1 MRRIIYTFIFIYVT
15 ASTIIA
21 QKSVG
26 EWNTYLAYNIA
37 MKVAE
42 GNNHVFTVADGS
54 LYSYSKEDN
63 SVRHYTKQ
71 TGLSDSGIDHIIFNP
86 EVNTLLITYSNGN
99 IDLLGDYGIY
109 NLSYL
114 LDNSNV
120 TNKTINSIYLYKEYA
135 YLATDFGIIVLNM
148 DPNKKEIKD
157 TYKLNKKVNSV
168 TINDNY
174 IYAATSSGILKASLD
189 ANLLDYNEWDS
200 YQLAPSEFEFDQDSI
215 SQICFFQNSLCFFAN
230 QKYNKGIYYEQADK
244 TVKSLLINNSLTNMV
259 FQNNKLMPYTNTQLY
274 IYSSLTERDVIN
286 AGIVYGVSSLKDPN
300 TFWIASGVNGLKGI
314 QKKNNQYEVVVEG
327 LNDQTIYPKRNYNYY
342 MTTYE
347 NQLYIVGGDRWT
359 DRKFRQGTLMIYDNE
374 KWFNLDETTIKIIIS
389 DEKNKIEYPSD
400 YTGIA
405 IDPKEPSHYYV
416 SSYGEGI
423 IEFKDNQYVQ
433 LFNHKNSTLS
443 TIYPTGGDRAQQ
455 RYIRIGS
462 VTFDKNGNLWATNCG
477 VQDVLKVLK
486 ADGTW
491 TSFNFSNTDNFT
503 NVPLADKITI
513 TSDNR
518 KWINVPYGYKSGILI
533 FDDGGTIDDTSDD
546 QARFI
551 STFSDINGTIDAS
564 GYFCITEDKNGQ
576 VWIGTNRGP
585 IYCAN
590 PKAKLEEIR
599 CSRVIRP
606 ADEINDVPYN
616 FLDGEQI
623 NAIAVDGGN
632 RKWIATQSSGVFLV
646 SEDGME
652 TIENFTTTNSPLPSN
667 QINSLAINQLTGEV
681 FIGTE
686 KGLVSYMG
694 DATEGKEDY
703 SDVYAYPNPVRPEHN
718 DHVTIVGL
726 MNDSNVK
733 ITDLK
738 GNIIY
743 QGKSA
748 GGTFT
753 WDCRSRKGGRVAT
766 GVYLVFSATPE
777 AKESVVTKIMV
788 VK

>member
-1 MRRIIYTFIFIYVT
+1 MTT
-15 ASTIIA
+15 H
-21 QKSVG
+21 
-26 EWNTYLAYNIA
+26 E
-37 MKVAE
+37 
-42 GNNHVFTVADGS
+42 
-54 LYSYSKEDN
+54 
-63 SVRHYTKQ
+63 
-71 TGLSDSGIDHIIFNP
+71 
-86 EVNTLLITYSNGN
+86 
-99 IDLLGDYGIY
+99 
-109 NLSYL
+109 
-114 LDNSNV
+114 
-120 TNKTINSIYLYKEYA
+120 
-135 YLATDFGIIVLNM
+135 
-148 DPNKKEIKD
+148 
-157 TYKLNKKVNSV
+157 
-168 TINDNY
+168 
-174 IYAATSSGILKASLD
+174 
-189 ANLLDYNEWDS
+189 
-200 YQLAPSEFEFDQDSI
+200 
-215 SQICFFQNSLCFFAN
+215 
-230 QKYNKGIYYEQADK
+230 
-244 TVKSLLINNSLTNMV
+244 
-259 FQNNKLMPYTNTQLY
+259 NKLL
-274 IYSSLTERDVIN
+274 VI
-286 AGIVYGVSSLKDPN
+286 
-300 TFWIASGVNGLKGI
+300 
-314 QKKNNQYEVVVEG
+314 
-327 LNDQTIYPKRNYNYY
+327 
-342 MTTYE
+342 
-347 NQLYIVGGDRWT
+347 GGGRWT
-359 DRKFRQGTLMIYDNE
+359 DRSGRPGTFMEYEDGKWYNFDENEINKKFRYF
-374 KWFNLDETTIKIIIS
+374 W
-389 DEKNKIEYPSD
+389 D

-405 IDPKEPSHYYV
+405 VDPKDPEHYFI

-423 IEFKDNQYVQ
+423 AELKDKEAIQ
-433 LFNHKNSTLS
+433 LYTYKNSALDTVVGNGLNPFDY
-443 TIYPTGGDRAQQ
+443 T
-455 RYIRIGS
+455 RIGGI
-462 VTFDKNGNLWATNCG
+462 TFDKAGNLWATNCE
-477 VQDVLKVLK
+477 VSKVLKVLK
-486 ADGTW
+486 TDGTW
-491 TSFNFSNTDNFT
+491 ASFKFNDFM
-503 NVPLADKITI
+503 NVRMADKITI

-518 KWINVPYGYKSGILI
+518 KWINVPYGNESGILI
-533 FDDGGTIDDTSDD
+533 FDDNGTIDDTNDD
-546 QARFI
+546 EHRYI
-551 STFSDINGTIDAS
+551 KSFSDINGTIDAS

-703 SDVYAYPNPVRPEHN
+703 SDIYAYPNPVRPEHN

>member
-1 MRRIIYTFIFIYVT
+1 MRKIIYTLISIYLII
-15 ASTIIA
+15 STITA

-54 LYSYSKEDN
+54 LYSYNKDDKSITY
-63 SVRHYTKQ
+63 YTKQ
-71 TGLSDSGIDHIIFNP
+71 TGLSDNNINNIIFNP
-86 EVNTLLITYSNGN
+86 EVNTLLITYTNGN

-114 LDNSNV
+114 LDNSSV
-120 TNKTINSIYLYKEYA
+120 TNKTINNIYLYKEYA

-148 DPNKKEIKD
+148 DKNKKEIKD
-157 TYKLNKKVNSV
+157 TYKLNKKVYSV
-168 TINDNY
+168 TINGNN
-174 IYAATSSGILKASLD
+174 IYAATSGGILYASLD
-189 ANLLDYNEWDS
+189 SNLLDYNEWHS
-200 YQLAPSEFEFDQDSI
+200 YSLSSSEFDQDSI
-215 SQICFFQNSLCFFAN
+215 SQICFFQNTLCFFAN
-230 QKYNKGIYYEQADK
+230 QTNNKGIYYEQSDK
-244 TVKSLLINNSLTNMV
+244 TIKSLLKDNNLTNMV
-259 FQNNKLMPYTNTQLY
+259 LQNNKLMPYTNTQLY
-274 IYSSLTERDVIN
+274 IYSSLTERDVVN

-300 TFWIASGVNGLKGI
+300 TFWIASGVYGLKGI
-314 QKKNNQYEVVVEG
+314 QKKNNQYGVVVEG

-342 MTTYE
+342 MTTYD
-347 NQLYIVGGDRWT
+347 NKLYIVGGDRWT
-359 DRKFRQGTLMIYDNE
+359 DRKWRQGTLMIYDNE
-374 KWFNLDETTIKIIIS
+374 KWFNLDETTVKVSTSNFS
-389 DEKNKIEYPSD
+389 DYSHD

-405 IDPKEPSHYYV
+405 INPKDPSHYYV
-416 SSYGEGI
+416 STYGEGI
-423 IEFKDNQYVQ
+423 IEFKDNQFIQ
-433 LFNHKNSTLS
+433 IFNHKNSLLS
-443 TIYPTGGDRAQQ
+443 TINPDGDDRAQYT
-455 RYIRIGS
+455 YIRIGS

-491 TSFNFSNTDNFT
+491 VSLNLSNADNFAT
-503 NVPLADKITI
+503 VPLADKITI

-533 FDDGGTIDDTSDD
+533 FDDGGTIDDTGDD

-585 IYCAN
+585 IYCTN

-667 QINSLAINQLTGEV
+667 QINSLTINQLTGEV

-686 KGLVSYMG
+686 NGLVSYMG

-703 SDVYAYPNPVRPEHN
+703 SNVYAYPNPVRPEHS
-718 DHVTIVGL
+718 DRVTIVGL

-733 ITDLK
+733 ITDLR

-766 GVYLVFSATPE
+766 GVYLVLSATPE

>member
-1 MRRIIYTFIFIYVT
+1 MRRIVYTLLLICIT
-15 ASTIIA
+15 APYIIA

-26 EWNTYLAYNIA
+26 EWNTYLAYYTTTKIT
-37 MKVAE
+37 E
-42 GNNHVFTVADGS
+42 SNNHVYAVADGS
-54 LYSYSKEDN
+54 LYSYNKEDN
-63 SVRHYTKQ
+63 SITHYSRQ
-71 TGLSDSGIDHIIFNP
+71 TGLSDNDINHISFNP

-99 IDLLGDYGIY
+99 IDLLGENGVY

-114 LDNSNV
+114 LDNSSV
-120 TNKTINSIYLYKEYA
+120 TNKTINSIYLYKEFA
-135 YLATDFGIIVLNM
+135 YLSTDFGIIVLNM
-148 DPNKKEIKD
+148 NKKEVKD
-157 TYKLNKKVNSV
+157 TYKLNRVIYSV
-168 TINDNY
+168 AINNDH
-174 IYAATSSGILKASLD
+174 IYAASATGLIYASLD
-189 ANLLDYNEWDS
+189 SNLLDYNEWKTYALS
-200 YQLAPSEFEFDQDSI
+200 SSEFDTDSI
-215 SQICFFQNSLCFFAN
+215 SQICFFQNNLCLLADQN
-230 QKYNKGIYYEQADK
+230 QKNKSGIYYQQTDG
-244 TVKSLLINNSLTNMV
+244 TVKSLLKNDNLKDMV
-259 FQNNKLMPYTNTQLY
+259 LQNNKLISYTSSELY
-274 IYSSLTERDVIN
+274 IYSSLSNSNRDVIN
-286 AGIVYGVSSLKDPN
+286 VGIINCVASLKDPN
-300 TFWIASGVNGLKGI
+300 TFWIASGTNGIKGI
-314 QKKNNQYEVVVEG
+314 QKKNNQYQVILENTN
-327 LNDQTIYPKRNYNYY
+327 NDTQYPKRNYNYF
-342 MTTYE
+342 MTTHE
-347 NQLYIVGGDRWT
+347 NKLLVIGGGRWT
-359 DRKFRQGTLMIYDNE
+359 NRWGRPGTFMEYEDG
-374 KWFNLDETTIKIIIS
+374 KWFNFDENEIN
-389 DEKNKIEYPSD
+389 NKFRYFWD

-405 IDPKEPSHYYV
+405 VDPEDPEHYFI

-423 IEFKDNQYVQ
+423 AELKDKEAIQ
-433 LFNHKNSTLS
+433 LYTYKNSALD
-443 TIYPTGGDRAQQ
+443 TIKGNLNPYDYT
-455 RYIRIGS
+455 RIGGI
-462 VTFDKNGNLWATNCG
+462 TFDNKGNLWATNCE
-477 VQDVLKVLK
+477 VESVLKVLK
-486 ADGTW
+486 TDGTW
-491 TSFNFSNTDNFT
+491 GSFQFNDFT
-503 NVPLADKITI
+503 NVHLADKITI

-518 KWINVPYGYKSGILI
+518 KWVNVPYGNESGILI
-533 FDDGGTIDDTSDD
+533 FDDNGTIDDTGDD
-546 QARFI
+546 EHRFVK
-551 STFSDINGTIDAS
+551 TFSDINGTIDAS

-585 IYCAN
+585 IYCTN

-652 TIENFTTTNSPLPSN
+652 TIENFTTANSPLPSN
-667 QINSLAINQLTGEV
+667 QINSLTINQLTGEV

-686 KGLVSYMG
+686 KGLVSYMS

-703 SDVYAYPNPVRPEHN
+703 SNVYAYPNPVRPEHS
-718 DHVTIVGL
+718 DRVTIVGL

-733 ITDLK
+733 ITDLR

-766 GVYLVFSATPE
+766 GVYLVLSATPE

>member
-1 MRRIIYTFIFIYVT
+1 MRKIIYTLISIYLII
-15 ASTIIA
+15 STITA

-54 LYSYSKEDN
+54 LYSYNKDDKSITY
-63 SVRHYTKQ
+63 YTKQ
-71 TGLSDSGIDHIIFNP
+71 TGLSDNNINNIIFNP
-86 EVNTLLITYSNGN
+86 EVNTLLITYTNGN

-114 LDNSNV
+114 LDNSSV
-120 TNKTINSIYLYKEYA
+120 TNKTINNIYLYKEYA

-148 DPNKKEIKD
+148 DKNKKEIKD
-157 TYKLNKKVNSV
+157 TYKLNKKVYSV
-168 TINDNY
+168 AINGNN
-174 IYAATSSGILKASLD
+174 IYAATSGGILYASLD
-189 ANLLDYNEWDS
+189 SNLLDYNEWHS
-200 YQLAPSEFEFDQDSI
+200 YSLSSSEFDQDSI
-215 SQICFFQNSLCFFAN
+215 SQICFFQNTLCFFAN
-230 QKYNKGIYYEQADK
+230 QTNNKGIYYEQSDK
-244 TVKSLLINNSLTNMV
+244 TIKSLLKDNNLTNMV
-259 FQNNKLMPYTNTQLY
+259 LQNNKLMPYTNTQLY
-274 IYSSLTERDVIN
+274 IYSSLTERDVVN

-314 QKKNNQYEVVVEG
+314 QKKNNQYGVVVEG
-327 LNDQTIYPKRNYNYY
+327 LNDLTIYPKRNYNYY

-359 DRKFRQGTLMIYDNE
+359 DRKWRQGTLMIYDNK
-374 KWFNLDETTIKIIIS
+374 KWFNLDETTVKVSTPNFS
-389 DEKNKIEYPSD
+389 DYPHD

-405 IDPKEPSHYYV
+405 INPKDPSHYYV
-416 SSYGEGI
+416 STYGEGI
-423 IEFKDNQYVQ
+423 IEFKDNQFIQ
-433 LFNHKNSTLS
+433 LLNHKNSLLS
-443 TIYPTGGDRAQQ
+443 TINPEGDDRAQYT
-455 RYIRIGS
+455 YIRIGS

-491 TSFNFSNTDNFT
+491 ASFNFSSERFT
-503 NVPLADKITI
+503 GVPLADKITI

-518 KWINVPYGYKSGILI
+518 KWINVPYSTGAGIFV
-533 FDDGGTIDDTSDD
+533 FDDGGTIDDTGDD
-546 QARFI
+546 KYRLFT
-551 STFSDINGTIDAS
+551 TFSDMNGTIDVS

-576 VWIGTNRGP
+576 LWIGTNRGP
-585 IYCAN
+585 IVCEN
-590 PKAKLEEIR
+590 PRKSLDEISCKR
-599 CSRVIRP
+599 ITRP

-686 KGLVSYMG
+686 NGLVSYMG

-703 SDVYAYPNPVRPEHN
+703 SNVYAYPNPVRPEHS
-718 DHVTIVGL
+718 DRVTIVGL

-733 ITDLK
+733 ITDLR

-766 GVYLVFSATPE
+766 GVYLVLSATPE

>member
-1 MRRIIYTFIFIYVT
+1 MRKIVYTLLLICITVPY
-15 ASTIIA
+15 IIA

-26 EWNTYLAYNIA
+26 EWNTYLAYYTTTKIT
-37 MKVAE
+37 E
-42 GNNHVFTVADGS
+42 GNNHVYAVADGS
-54 LYSYSKEDN
+54 LYSYNKEDN
-63 SVRHYTKQ
+63 SITHYSRQ
-71 TGLSDSGIDHIIFNP
+71 TGLSDNDIDHIIFNP

-99 IDLLGDYGIY
+99 IDLLGENGVY

-114 LDNSNV
+114 LDNSSV
-120 TNKTINSIYLYKEYA
+120 TNKTINSIYLYKEFA
-135 YLATDFGIIVLNM
+135 YLSTDFGIIVLNM
-148 DPNKKEIKD
+148 NKKEVKD
-157 TYKLNKKVNSV
+157 TYKLNRVIYSV
-168 TINDNY
+168 AINNDH
-174 IYAATSSGILKASLD
+174 IYAASTTGLIYASLD
-189 ANLLDYNEWDS
+189 SNLLDYNEWS
-200 YQLAPSEFEFDQDSI
+200 TYTLSSSEFDIDSI
-215 SQICFFQNSLCFFAN
+215 SQICFFQNNLCLFVN
-230 QKYNKGIYYEQADK
+230 QDTKNKRGIYYQQADG
-244 TVKSLLINNSLTNMV
+244 TIRNLLKNDNLKYMV
-259 FQNNKLMPYTNTQLY
+259 LQNNKLMSYTNSDLY
-274 IYSSLTERDVIN
+274 IYSSLTDKDVVNVGVIN
-286 AGIVYGVSSLKDPN
+286 NVTSLKN
-300 TFWIASGVNGLKGI
+300 QNIFWIASGSKGIKGI
-314 QKKNNQYEVVVEG
+314 QKKNNNYEVV
-327 LNDQTIYPKRNYNYY
+327 LDNTNNDTEYPKRNYNYF
-342 MTTYE
+342 MTTHE
-347 NQLYIVGGDRWT
+347 NKLLVIGGGRWT
-359 DRKFRQGTLMIYDNE
+359 DRSGKPGTFMEYEDGKWYNFDENEINKKFRYF
-374 KWFNLDETTIKIIIS
+374 W
-389 DEKNKIEYPSD
+389 D

-405 IDPKEPSHYYV
+405 VDPKDPEHYFI

-423 IEFKDNQYVQ
+423 AELKDKEAIQ
-433 LFNHKNSTLS
+433 LYTYKNSALDTVIGNGLNPFDY
-443 TIYPTGGDRAQQ
+443 T
-455 RYIRIGS
+455 RIGG
-462 VTFDKNGNLWATNCG
+462 VTFDKTGNLWATNCE
-477 VQDVLKVLK
+477 VSSVLKVLK
-486 ADGTW
+486 TDGTW
-491 TSFNFSNTDNFT
+491 TSFKFNDFM
-503 NVPLADKITI
+503 NVRMADKITI

-518 KWINVPYGYKSGILI
+518 KWINVPYGNESGILI
-533 FDDGGTIDDTSDD
+533 FDDNGTIDDTNDD
-546 QARFI
+546 EHRYVK
-551 STFSDINGTIDAS
+551 SFSDINGTIDAS

-646 SEDGME
+646 NEDGME

>member
-63 SVRHYTKQ
+63 SVKHYTKQ

-174 IYAATSSGILKASLD
+174 IYAATSNGILKASLD

-215 SQICFFQNSLCFFAN
+215 SQICFFQNTLCFFAN
-230 QKYNKGIYYEQADK
+230 QKYKKGIYYEQADK

-274 IYSSLTERDVIN
+274 IYSSLTERDIIN
-286 AGIVYGVSSLKDPN
+286 PGIVYNVSSLKDPN

-314 QKKNNQYEVVVEG
+314 QKKNNQYGTIVEG
-327 LNDQTIYPKRNYNYY
+327 LNDLTLYPKRNYYY
-342 MTTYE
+342 FMTTY
-347 NQLYIVGGDRWT
+347 NDKLYVAGGGRWT
-359 DRKFRQGTLMIYDNE
+359 TRDWKQGTLMIYDNE
-374 KWFNLDETTIKIIIS
+374 KWFNLDETTVKFTIP
-389 DEKNKIEYPSD
+389 DENNKTEYASD
-400 YTGIA
+400 YTGVA
-405 IDPKEPSHYYV
+405 IDPKDPFHYYV

-423 IEFKDNQYVQ
+423 IEFKEDKFVE
-433 LFNHKNSTLS
+433 LFNHKNSKLE
-443 TIYPTGGDRAQQ
+443 TIYPKGGDRSQ
-455 RYIRIGS
+455 YTYVRIGG

-486 ADGTW
+486 TDGTW
-491 TSFNFSNTDNFT
+491 ISFNFSNTESFT

-513 TSDNR
+513 ISDDR
-518 KWINVPYGYKSGILI
+518 KWINVPYGHKAGILI

-632 RKWIATQSSGVFLV
+632 RKWIATQSSGVFVV

>member
-1 MRRIIYTFIFIYVT
+1 
-15 ASTIIA
+15 
-21 QKSVG
+21 
-26 EWNTYLAYNIA
+26 
-37 MKVAE
+37 
-42 GNNHVFTVADGS
+42 
-54 LYSYSKEDN
+54 
-63 SVRHYTKQ
+63 
-71 TGLSDSGIDHIIFNP
+71 
-86 EVNTLLITYSNGN
+86 
-99 IDLLGDYGIY
+99 
-109 NLSYL
+109 
-114 LDNSNV
+114 
-120 TNKTINSIYLYKEYA
+120 
-135 YLATDFGIIVLNM
+135 
-148 DPNKKEIKD
+148 
-157 TYKLNKKVNSV
+157 
-168 TINDNY
+168 
-174 IYAATSSGILKASLD
+174 
-189 ANLLDYNEWDS
+189 
-200 YQLAPSEFEFDQDSI
+200 
-215 SQICFFQNSLCFFAN
+215 
-230 QKYNKGIYYEQADK
+230 
-244 TVKSLLINNSLTNMV
+244 
-259 FQNNKLMPYTNTQLY
+259 MPYTNTQLY
-274 IYSSLTERDVIN
+274 IYSSLTERDIIN
-286 AGIVYGVSSLKDPN
+286 PGIVYNVSSLKDPN

-314 QKKNNQYEVVVEG
+314 QKKNNQYGTIVEG
-327 LNDQTIYPKRNYNYY
+327 LNDLTLYPKRNYYY
-342 MTTYE
+342 FMTTY
-347 NQLYIVGGDRWT
+347 NDKLYVAGGGRWT
-359 DRKFRQGTLMIYDNE
+359 TRDWKQGTLMIYDNE
-374 KWFNLDETTIKIIIS
+374 KWFNLDETTVKFTIP
-389 DEKNKIEYPSD
+389 DENNKTEYASD
-400 YTGIA
+400 YTGVA
-405 IDPKEPSHYYV
+405 IDPKDPFHYYV

-423 IEFKDNQYVQ
+423 IEFKEDKFVE
-433 LFNHKNSTLS
+433 LFNHKNSKLE
-443 TIYPTGGDRAQQ
+443 TIYPKGGDRSQ
-455 RYIRIGS
+455 YTYVRIGG

-486 ADGTW
+486 TDGTW
-491 TSFNFSNTDNFT
+491 ISFNFSNTESFT

-513 TSDNR
+513 ISDDR
-518 KWINVPYGYKSGILI
+518 KWINVPYGHKAGILI

>member
-1 MRRIIYTFIFIYVT
+1 MRRIVYTLLLICITVPYIT
-15 ASTIIA
+15 A

-26 EWNTYLAYNIA
+26 EWNTYLAYYTTTKIT
-37 MKVAE
+37 E
-42 GNNHVFTVADGS
+42 GNNHVYAVADGS
-54 LYSYSKEDN
+54 LYSYNKEDN
-63 SVRHYTKQ
+63 SITHYSRQ
-71 TGLSDSGIDHIIFNP
+71 TGLSDNDIDHISFNP

-99 IDLLGDYGIY
+99 IDLLGENGVY

-114 LDNSNV
+114 LDNSSV
-120 TNKTINSIYLYKEYA
+120 TNKTINSIYLYKEFA
-135 YLATDFGIIVLNM
+135 YLSTDFGIIVLNM
-148 DPNKKEIKD
+148 NKKEVKD
-157 TYKLNKKVNSV
+157 TYKLNRVIHSV
-168 TINDNY
+168 AINNDY
-174 IYAATSSGILKASLD
+174 IYAASATGLMYASLD
-189 ANLLDYNEWDS
+189 SNLLDYNEWS
-200 YQLAPSEFEFDQDSI
+200 TYTLSSSEFDIDSI
-215 SQICFFQNSLCFFAN
+215 SQICFFQNNLCLFVN
-230 QKYNKGIYYEQADK
+230 QNTKNKRGIYYQQADG
-244 TVKSLLINNSLTNMV
+244 TVRSLLKNDDLKDMV
-259 FQNNKLMPYTNTQLY
+259 LQNNKLMSYTNSDLY
-274 IYSSLTERDVIN
+274 IYSSLTDKDIVNVGIIN
-286 AGIVYGVSSLKDPN
+286 NVTSLKNPN
-300 TFWIASGVNGLKGI
+300 TFWIASGSNGIKGI
-314 QKKNNQYEVVVEG
+314 QKKNNNYEVV
-327 LNDQTIYPKRNYNYY
+327 LDNTNNDTEYPKRNYNYF
-342 MTTYE
+342 MTTHE
-347 NQLYIVGGDRWT
+347 NKLLVIGGGRWT
-359 DRKFRQGTLMIYDNE
+359 DRSGRPGTFMEYEDDKWHNFDENKINKKFRYF
-374 KWFNLDETTIKIIIS
+374 W
-389 DEKNKIEYPSD
+389 D

-405 IDPKEPSHYYV
+405 IDPKDPEHYFI

-423 IEFKDNQYVQ
+423 AELKDKEAIQ
-433 LFNHKNSTLS
+433 LYTYKNSALDTVVGNGLNPFDY
-443 TIYPTGGDRAQQ
+443 T
-455 RYIRIGS
+455 RIGGI
-462 VTFDKNGNLWATNCG
+462 TFDKAGNLWATNCE
-477 VQDVLKVLK
+477 VSKVLKVLK
-486 ADGTW
+486 TDGTW
-491 TSFNFSNTDNFT
+491 ASFKFNDFM
-503 NVPLADKITI
+503 NVRMADKITI

-518 KWINVPYGYKSGILI
+518 KWINVPYGNESGILI
-533 FDDGGTIDDTSDD
+533 FDDNGTIDDTNDD
-546 QARFI
+546 EHRYVK
-551 STFSDINGTIDAS
+551 SFSDINGTIDAS

>member
-1 MRRIIYTFIFIYVT
+1 MRRIVYTLLLICITVPY
-15 ASTIIA
+15 IIA

-26 EWNTYLAYNIA
+26 EWNTYLAYYTTTKIT
-37 MKVAE
+37 E
-42 GNNHVFTVADGS
+42 GNNHVYAVADGS
-54 LYSYSKEDN
+54 LYSYNKEDN
-63 SVRHYTKQ
+63 SITHYSRQ
-71 TGLSDSGIDHIIFNP
+71 TGLSDNDIDHIIFNP

-99 IDLLGDYGIY
+99 IDLLGENGVY

-114 LDNSNV
+114 LDNSSV
-120 TNKTINSIYLYKEYA
+120 TNKTINNIYLYKEFA
-135 YLATDFGIIVLNM
+135 YLSTDFGIIVLNM
-148 DPNKKEIKD
+148 NKKEVKD
-157 TYKLNKKVNSV
+157 TYKLNKVIYSV
-168 TINDNY
+168 AINNDH
-174 IYAATSSGILKASLD
+174 IYAASATGLIYASLD
-189 ANLLDYNEWDS
+189 GNLLDYNEWS
-200 YQLAPSEFEFDQDSI
+200 TYTLSSSEFDIDSI
-215 SQICFFQNSLCFFAN
+215 SQICFFQNNLCLFAN
-230 QKYNKGIYYEQADK
+230 QNTKNKRGIYHQQADG
-244 TVKSLLINNSLTNMV
+244 TVRSLLKNDDLKDMV
-259 FQNNKLMPYTNTQLY
+259 LQNNKLMSYTNSDLY
-274 IYSSLTERDVIN
+274 IYSSLTDKDVVNVGIIN
-286 AGIVYGVSSLKDPN
+286 NVTSLKSPN
-300 TFWIASGVNGLKGI
+300 TFWIASGSNGIKGI
-314 QKKNNQYEVVVEG
+314 QKKNNNYEVV
-327 LNDQTIYPKRNYNYY
+327 LSNTNNDTEYPKRNYNYF
-342 MTTYE
+342 MTTHE
-347 NQLYIVGGDRWT
+347 NKLLVIGGGRWT
-359 DRKFRQGTLMIYDNE
+359 DRSGRPGTFMEYEDGKWYNFDENEINKKFRYF
-374 KWFNLDETTIKIIIS
+374 W
-389 DEKNKIEYPSD
+389 D

-405 IDPKEPSHYYV
+405 VDPKDPEHYFI

-423 IEFKDNQYVQ
+423 AELKDKEAIQ
-433 LFNHKNSTLS
+433 LYTYKNSALDTVVGNGLNPFDY
-443 TIYPTGGDRAQQ
+443 T
-455 RYIRIGS
+455 RIGGI
-462 VTFDKNGNLWATNCG
+462 TFDKAGNLWATNCE
-477 VQDVLKVLK
+477 VSKVLKVLK
-486 ADGTW
+486 TDGTW
-491 TSFNFSNTDNFT
+491 ASFKFNDFM
-503 NVPLADKITI
+503 NVRMADKITI

-518 KWINVPYGYKSGILI
+518 KWINVPYGNESGILI
-533 FDDGGTIDDTSDD
+533 FDDNGTIDDTNDD
-546 QARFI
+546 EHRYI
-551 STFSDINGTIDAS
+551 KSFSDINGTIDAS

-703 SDVYAYPNPVRPEHN
+703 SDIYAYPNPVRPEHN

>member
-1 MRRIIYTFIFIYVT
+1 MRKIIYTLISIYLII
-15 ASTIIA
+15 STITA

-54 LYSYSKEDN
+54 LYSYNKDDKSITY
-63 SVRHYTKQ
+63 YTKQ
-71 TGLSDSGIDHIIFNP
+71 TGLSDNNINNIIFNP
-86 EVNTLLITYSNGN
+86 EVNTLLITYTNGN

-114 LDNSNV
+114 LDNSSV
-120 TNKTINSIYLYKEYA
+120 TNKTINNIYLYKEYA

-148 DPNKKEIKD
+148 DKNKKEIKD
-157 TYKLNKKVNSV
+157 TYKLNKKVYSV
-168 TINDNY
+168 AINGNN
-174 IYAATSSGILKASLD
+174 IYAATSGGILYASLD
-189 ANLLDYNEWDS
+189 SNLLDYNEWHS
-200 YQLAPSEFEFDQDSI
+200 YSLSSSEFDQDSI
-215 SQICFFQNSLCFFAN
+215 SQICFFQNTLCFFTN
-230 QKYNKGIYYEQADK
+230 QTNNKGIYYEQSDK
-244 TVKSLLINNSLTNMV
+244 TIKSLLKDNNLTNMV
-259 FQNNKLMPYTNTQLY
+259 LQNNKLMPYTNTQLY
-274 IYSSLTERDVIN
+274 IYSSLTERDVVN
-286 AGIVYGVSSLKDPN
+286 VGIVYGVSSLKDPN
-300 TFWIASGVNGLKGI
+300 TFWIASGVYGLKGI
-314 QKKNNQYEVVVEG
+314 QKKNNQYGVVVEG
-327 LNDQTIYPKRNYNYY
+327 LNDQTIYPKRNYNYF
-342 MTTYE
+342 MTTFDDK
-347 NQLYIVGGDRWT
+347 LYIAGGGRWT
-359 DRKFRQGTLMIYDNE
+359 TRSWRQGTLMIYDNE
-374 KWFNLDETTIKIIIS
+374 KWFNLDETTIKITTP
-389 DEKNKIEYPSD
+389 NFSD
-400 YTGIA
+400 YTNDYTGVA
-405 IDPKEPSHYYV
+405 IDPRDPSHYYV

-423 IEFKDNQYVQ
+423 IEFKENQYVQ

-443 TIYPTGGDRAQQ
+443 TIYPDKDDRSQ
-455 RYIRIGS
+455 YTYVRIGG
-462 VTFDKNGNLWATNCG
+462 VTFDKNGNLWITNCG
-477 VQDVLKVLK
+477 VEDVLKVLK

-491 TSFNFSNTDNFT
+491 GSFNFSNIDNFT
-503 NVPLADKITI
+503 RVPLADKITI

-518 KWINVPYGYKSGILI
+518 KWINVPYSTGAGILV

-585 IYCAN
+585 IYCTN

-652 TIENFTTTNSPLPSN
+652 TIENFTTANSPLPSN
-667 QINSLAINQLTGEV
+667 QINSLTINQLTGEV

-686 KGLVSYMG
+686 NGLVSYMG

-703 SDVYAYPNPVRPEHN
+703 SNVYAYPNPVRPEHS
-718 DHVTIVGL
+718 DRVTIVGL

-733 ITDLK
+733 ITDLR

-753 WDCRSRKGGRVAT
+753 WDCRSRKGSRVAT
-766 GVYLVFSATPE
+766 GVYLVLSATPE

>member
-1 MRRIIYTFIFIYVT
+1 MRRIVYTLLLICITVPY
-15 ASTIIA
+15 IIA

-26 EWNTYLAYNIA
+26 EWNTYLAYYTTTKIT
-37 MKVAE
+37 E
-42 GNNHVFTVADGS
+42 GNNHVYAVADGS
-54 LYSYSKEDN
+54 LYSYNKEDN
-63 SVRHYTKQ
+63 SITHYSRQ
-71 TGLSDSGIDHIIFNP
+71 TGLSDNDIDHIIFNP

-99 IDLLGDYGIY
+99 IDLLGENGVY

-114 LDNSNV
+114 LDNSSV
-120 TNKTINSIYLYKEYA
+120 TNKTINNIYLYKEFA
-135 YLATDFGIIVLNM
+135 YLSTDFGIIVLNM
-148 DPNKKEIKD
+148 NKKEVKD
-157 TYKLNKKVNSV
+157 TYKLNKVIYSV
-168 TINDNY
+168 AINNDH
-174 IYAATSSGILKASLD
+174 IYAASATGLIYASLD
-189 ANLLDYNEWDS
+189 SNLLDYNEWS
-200 YQLAPSEFEFDQDSI
+200 TYTLSSSEFDIDSI
-215 SQICFFQNSLCFFAN
+215 SQICFFQNNLCLFAN
-230 QKYNKGIYYEQADK
+230 QNTKNKRGIYYQQADG
-244 TVKSLLINNSLTNMV
+244 TVRSLLKNDDLKDMV
-259 FQNNKLMPYTNTQLY
+259 LQNNKLMSYTNSDLY
-274 IYSSLTERDVIN
+274 IYSSLTDKDVVNVGIIN
-286 AGIVYGVSSLKDPN
+286 NVTSLKNPN
-300 TFWIASGVNGLKGI
+300 TFWIASGSNGIKGI
-314 QKKNNQYEVVVEG
+314 QKKNNNYEVV
-327 LNDQTIYPKRNYNYY
+327 LSNTNNDTEYPKRNYNYF
-342 MTTYE
+342 MTTHE
-347 NQLYIVGGDRWT
+347 NKLLVIGGGRWT
-359 DRKFRQGTLMIYDNE
+359 DRSGRPGTFMEYEDGKWYNFDENEINKKFRYF
-374 KWFNLDETTIKIIIS
+374 W
-389 DEKNKIEYPSD
+389 D

-405 IDPKEPSHYYV
+405 VDPKDPEHYFI

-423 IEFKDNQYVQ
+423 AELKDKEAIQ
-433 LFNHKNSTLS
+433 LYTYKNSALDTVVGNGLNPFDY
-443 TIYPTGGDRAQQ
+443 T
-455 RYIRIGS
+455 RIGGI
-462 VTFDKNGNLWATNCG
+462 TFDKAGNLWATNCE
-477 VQDVLKVLK
+477 VSKVLKVLK
-486 ADGTW
+486 TDGTW
-491 TSFNFSNTDNFT
+491 ASFKFNDFM
-503 NVPLADKITI
+503 NVRMADKITI

-518 KWINVPYGYKSGILI
+518 KWINVPYGNESGILI
-533 FDDGGTIDDTSDD
+533 FDDNGTIDDTNDD
-546 QARFI
+546 EHRYI
-551 STFSDINGTIDAS
+551 KSFSDINGTIDAS

>member
-1 MRRIIYTFIFIYVT
+1 MRRIVYTLLLICITVPY
-15 ASTIIA
+15 IIA

-26 EWNTYLAYNIA
+26 EWNTYLAYYTTTKIT
-37 MKVAE
+37 E
-42 GNNHVFTVADGS
+42 GNNHVYAVADGS
-54 LYSYSKEDN
+54 LYSYNKEDN
-63 SVRHYTKQ
+63 SITHYSRQ
-71 TGLSDSGIDHIIFNP
+71 TGLSDNDIDHIIFNS

-99 IDLLGDYGIY
+99 IDLLGENGVY

-114 LDNSNV
+114 LDNSSV
-120 TNKTINSIYLYKEYA
+120 TNKTINNIYLYKEFA
-135 YLATDFGIIVLNM
+135 YLSTDFGIIVLNM
-148 DPNKKEIKD
+148 NKKEVKD
-157 TYKLNKKVNSV
+157 TYKLNKVIYSV
-168 TINDNY
+168 AINNDH
-174 IYAATSSGILKASLD
+174 IYAASATGLIYASLD
-189 ANLLDYNEWDS
+189 SNLLDYNEWS
-200 YQLAPSEFEFDQDSI
+200 TYTLSSSEFDIDSI
-215 SQICFFQNSLCFFAN
+215 SQICFFQNNLCLFVN
-230 QKYNKGIYYEQADK
+230 QNTKNKRGIYHQQADG
-244 TVKSLLINNSLTNMV
+244 TVRSLLKNDDLKDMV
-259 FQNNKLMPYTNTQLY
+259 LQNNKLMSYTNSDLY
-274 IYSSLTERDVIN
+274 IYSSLTDKDVVNVGIIN
-286 AGIVYGVSSLKDPN
+286 NVTSLKNPN
-300 TFWIASGVNGLKGI
+300 TFWIASGSNGIKGI
-314 QKKNNQYEVVVEG
+314 QKKNNNYEVV
-327 LNDQTIYPKRNYNYY
+327 LSNTNNDTEYPKRNYNYF
-342 MTTYE
+342 MTTHE
-347 NQLYIVGGDRWT
+347 NKLLVIGGGRWT
-359 DRKFRQGTLMIYDNE
+359 DRSGRPGTFMEYEDGKWYNFDENEINKKFRYF
-374 KWFNLDETTIKIIIS
+374 W
-389 DEKNKIEYPSD
+389 D

-405 IDPKEPSHYYV
+405 VDPKDPEHYFI

-423 IEFKDNQYVQ
+423 AELKYKEAIQ
-433 LFNHKNSTLS
+433 LYTYKNSALDTVVGNGLNPFDY
-443 TIYPTGGDRAQQ
+443 T
-455 RYIRIGS
+455 RIGGI
-462 VTFDKNGNLWATNCG
+462 TFDKAGNLWATNCE
-477 VQDVLKVLK
+477 VSKVLKVLK
-486 ADGTW
+486 TDGTW
-491 TSFNFSNTDNFT
+491 ASFKFNDFM
-503 NVPLADKITI
+503 NVRMADKITI

-518 KWINVPYGYKSGILI
+518 KWINVPYGNESGILI
-533 FDDGGTIDDTSDD
+533 FDDNGTIDDTNDD
-546 QARFI
+546 EHRYI
-551 STFSDINGTIDAS
+551 KSFSDINGTIDAS

>member
-1 MRRIIYTFIFIYVT
+1 MRRIVYTLLLICITVPY
-15 ASTIIA
+15 IIA

-26 EWNTYLAYNIA
+26 EWNTYLAYYTTTKIT
-37 MKVAE
+37 E
-42 GNNHVFTVADGS
+42 GNNHVYAVADGS
-54 LYSYSKEDN
+54 LYSYNKEDN
-63 SVRHYTKQ
+63 SITHYSRQ
-71 TGLSDSGIDHIIFNP
+71 TGLSDNDIDHIIFNP

-99 IDLLGDYGIY
+99 IDLLGENGVY

-114 LDNSNV
+114 LDNSSV
-120 TNKTINSIYLYKEYA
+120 TNKTINNIYLYKEFA
-135 YLATDFGIIVLNM
+135 YLSTDFGIIVLNM
-148 DPNKKEIKD
+148 NKKEVKD
-157 TYKLNKKVNSV
+157 TYKLNKVIYSV
-168 TINDNY
+168 AINNDH
-174 IYAATSSGILKASLD
+174 IYAASATGLIYASLD
-189 ANLLDYNEWDS
+189 SNLLDYNEWS
-200 YQLAPSEFEFDQDSI
+200 TYTLSSSEFDIDSI
-215 SQICFFQNSLCFFAN
+215 SQICFFQNNLCLFAN
-230 QKYNKGIYYEQADK
+230 QNTKNKRGIYHQQADG
-244 TVKSLLINNSLTNMV
+244 TVRSLLKNDDLKDMV
-259 FQNNKLMPYTNTQLY
+259 LQNNKLMSYTNSDLY
-274 IYSSLTERDVIN
+274 IYSSLTDKDVVNVGIIN
-286 AGIVYGVSSLKDPN
+286 NVTSLKSPN
-300 TFWIASGVNGLKGI
+300 TFWIASGSNGIKGI
-314 QKKNNQYEVVVEG
+314 QKKNNNYEVV
-327 LNDQTIYPKRNYNYY
+327 LSNTNNDTEYPKRNYNYF
-342 MTTYE
+342 MTTHE
-347 NQLYIVGGDRWT
+347 NKLLVIGGGRWT
-359 DRKFRQGTLMIYDNE
+359 DRSGRPGTFMEYEDGKWYNFDENEINKKFRYF
-374 KWFNLDETTIKIIIS
+374 W
-389 DEKNKIEYPSD
+389 D

-405 IDPKEPSHYYV
+405 VDPKDPEHYFI

-423 IEFKDNQYVQ
+423 AELKDKEAIQ
-433 LFNHKNSTLS
+433 LYTYKNSALDTVVGNGLNPFDY
-443 TIYPTGGDRAQQ
+443 T
-455 RYIRIGS
+455 RIGGI
-462 VTFDKNGNLWATNCG
+462 TFDKAGNLWATNCE
-477 VQDVLKVLK
+477 VSKVLKVLK
-486 ADGTW
+486 TDGTW
-491 TSFNFSNTDNFT
+491 ASFKFNDFM
-503 NVPLADKITI
+503 NVRMADKITI

-518 KWINVPYGYKSGILI
+518 KWINVPYGNESGILI
-533 FDDGGTIDDTSDD
+533 FDDNGTIDDTNDD
-546 QARFI
+546 EHRYI
-551 STFSDINGTIDAS
+551 KSFSDINGTIDAS

-703 SDVYAYPNPVRPEHN
+703 SDIYAYPNPVRPEHN

>member
-1 MRRIIYTFIFIYVT
+1 MRKIIYTLISIYLII
-15 ASTIIA
+15 STITA

-54 LYSYSKEDN
+54 LYSYNKDDKSITY
-63 SVRHYTKQ
+63 YTKQ
-71 TGLSDSGIDHIIFNP
+71 TGLSDNNINNIIFNL
-86 EVNTLLITYSNGN
+86 EVNTLLITYTNGN

-114 LDNSNV
+114 LDNSSV
-120 TNKTINSIYLYKEYA
+120 TNKTINNIYLYKEYA

-148 DPNKKEIKD
+148 DKNKKEIKD
-157 TYKLNKKVNSV
+157 TYKLNKKVYSV
-168 TINDNY
+168 AINGNN
-174 IYAATSSGILKASLD
+174 IYAATSGGILYASLD
-189 ANLLDYNEWDS
+189 SNLLDYNEWHS
-200 YQLAPSEFEFDQDSI
+200 YSLSSSEFDQDSI
-215 SQICFFQNSLCFFAN
+215 SQICFFQNTLCFFAN
-230 QKYNKGIYYEQADK
+230 QTNNKGIYYEQSDK
-244 TVKSLLINNSLTNMV
+244 TIKSLLKDNNLTNMIL
-259 FQNNKLMPYTNTQLY
+259 QNNKLMPYTNTQLY
-274 IYSSLTERDVIN
+274 IYSSLTERDVVN

-300 TFWIASGVNGLKGI
+300 TFWIASGVYGLKGI
-314 QKKNNQYEVVVEG
+314 EKKNNQYGVVVEG

-342 MTTYE
+342 MTTYD
-347 NQLYIVGGDRWT
+347 NKLYIVGGDRWT
-359 DRKFRQGTLMIYDNE
+359 DRKWRQGTLMIYDNE
-374 KWFNLDETTIKIIIS
+374 KWFNLDETTVKVSTSNFS
-389 DEKNKIEYPSD
+389 DYSHD

-405 IDPKEPSHYYV
+405 INPKDPSHYYV
-416 SSYGEGI
+416 STYGEGI
-423 IEFKDNQYVQ
+423 IEFKDNQFIQ
-433 LFNHKNSTLS
+433 IFNHKNSLLS
-443 TIYPTGGDRAQQ
+443 TINPDGDDRAQYT
-455 RYIRIGS
+455 YIRIGS

-491 TSFNFSNTDNFT
+491 VSLNLSNADNFAT
-503 NVPLADKITI
+503 VPLADKITI

-585 IYCAN
+585 IYCTN

-599 CSRVIRP
+599 CSRIIRP

-652 TIENFTTTNSPLPSN
+652 TIENFTTANSPLPSN
-667 QINSLAINQLTGEV
+667 QINSLTINQLTGEV

-686 KGLVSYMG
+686 NGLVSYMG

-703 SDVYAYPNPVRPEHN
+703 SNVYAYPNPVRPEHS
-718 DHVTIVGL
+718 DRVTIVGL

-733 ITDLK
+733 ITDLR

-766 GVYLVFSATPE
+766 GVYLVLSATPE

>member
-1 MRRIIYTFIFIYVT
+1 MRRIIYTFILISIT
-15 ASTIIA
+15 ISNIIA
-21 QKSVG
+21 QSVG
-26 EWNTYLAYNIA
+26 EWNTYQAYYTTTNIA
-37 MKVAE
+37 E
-42 GNNHVFTVADGS
+42 SNNHVYAVANGS
-54 LYSYSKEDN
+54 LYSYNKEDN
-63 SVRHYTKQ
+63 SITYYSKQ
-71 TGLSDSGIDHIIFNP
+71 TGLSDNDINNLIFNP
-86 EVNTLLITYSNGN
+86 DVNALLITYSNGN

-109 NLSYL
+109 NISSLF
-114 LDNSNV
+114 DNSSIN
-120 TNKTINSIYLYKEYA
+120 NKTINNIYLYKEIA
-135 YLATDFGIIVLNM
+135 YLSTDFGIIALNM
-148 DPNKKEIKD
+148 AKKEIKD
-157 TYKLNKKVNSV
+157 TYKLNKKINSV
-168 TINDNY
+168 AINNNH
-174 IYAATSSGILKASLD
+174 IYAATSEGIIYASLNS
-189 ANLLDYNEWDS
+189 NLLDYNEWNTFPLLS
-200 YQLAPSEFEFDQDSI
+200 PEFDENSI
-215 SQICFFQNSLCFFAN
+215 SQICFFQNNLCLFAN
-230 QKYNKGIYYEQADK
+230 QNDKDKKGIYYQQADG
-244 TVKSLLINNSLTNMV
+244 TIKSLLKNENLTQMI
-259 FQNNKLMPYTNTQLY
+259 FQNNKLMFYTSSELY
-274 IYSSLTERDVIN
+274 IYSSLSNSDRDVIN
-286 AGIVYGVSSLKDPN
+286 VGSINNVSSIKDPN
-300 TFWIASGVNGLKGI
+300 TFWIAAGINGIKGI
-314 QKKNNQYEVVVEG
+314 QKKNNQYQVILENT
-327 LNDQTIYPKRNYNYY
+327 NDDTKYPKRNYNYF
-342 MTTYE
+342 MTTY
-347 NQLYIVGGDRWT
+347 NNKLLVIGGGRWIDRWNRPGT
-359 DRKFRQGTLMIYDNE
+359 FMEYEDGKWHNFDEYKINNKFRYF
-374 KWFNLDETTIKIIIS
+374 W
-389 DEKNKIEYPSD
+389 D

-405 IDPKEPSHYYV
+405 VDPKDPEHYFI
-416 SSYGEGI
+416 SSYGQGI
-423 IEFKDNQYVQ
+423 AEIKEKEAVQ
-433 LFNHKNSTLS
+433 LYTYKNSALDTVIGKNLNPYDY
-443 TIYPTGGDRAQQ
+443 T
-455 RYIRIGS
+455 RIGGI
-462 VTFDKNGNLWATNCG
+462 TFDKNGNLWATNCE
-477 VQDVLKVLK
+477 VSDVLKVLK
-486 ADGTW
+486 SDGTW
-491 TSFNFSNTDNFT
+491 LSFKFNDFT
-503 NVPLADKITI
+503 NVHMADKITI

-518 KWINVPYGYKSGILI
+518 KWVNVPYGNEAGVLI
-533 FDDGGTIDDTSDD
+533 FDDNRTIDDTNDD
-546 QARFI
+546 EHRYVK
-551 STFSDINGTIDAS
+551 SFSDINGTIDAS

-599 CSRVIRP
+599 CSRIIRP

-616 FLDGEQI
+616 FLDGERI

-694 DATEGKEDY
+694 DATEGKDDY